1 MISLGIDLGG
11 TQIKYGLVE
20 DGKILDCGICDTRLE
35 EGYQAVV
42 HRMADCAKSFLRGAS
57 TGRAG
62 RFPPNKKPFP
72 LNGSPFRGKGFLFF
86 SG

>member
-42 HRMADCAKSFLRGAS
+42 HRMAD
-57 TGRAG
+57 
-62 RFPPNKKPFP
+62 
-72 LNGSPFRGKGFLFF
+72 
-86 SG
+86 

>member
-42 HRMADCAKSFLRGAS
+42 HRMADCAKSFLRGAELS
-57 TGRAG
+57 
-62 RFPPNKKPFP
+62 
-72 LNGSPFRGKGFLFF
+72 LIHI
-86 SG
+86 

>member
-42 HRMADCAKSFLRGAS
+42 HRMADCAKAFCGVRRREFVGIASPGLLIPIRG
-57 TGRAG
+57 
-62 RFPPNKKPFP
+62 
-72 LNGSPFRGKGFLFF
+72 
-86 SG
+86 